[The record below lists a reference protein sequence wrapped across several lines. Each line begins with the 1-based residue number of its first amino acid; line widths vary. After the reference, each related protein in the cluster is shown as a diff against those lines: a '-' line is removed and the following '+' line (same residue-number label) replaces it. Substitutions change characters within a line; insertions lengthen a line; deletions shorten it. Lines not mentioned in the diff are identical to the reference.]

1 MESGGGGEMENGG
14 KGKEG
19 MRIQIHSSKNFD
31 RFILGIIPTE
41 QTRISAL
48 HLPVQSLSLA
58 LLQLRSR
65 VGKVLVQS
73 KNDGC
78 NNGC

>member
-19 MRIQIHSSKNFD
+19 MRIQIHSSKNF
-31 RFILGIIPTE
+31 ILRIIPTE